1 MEVPMDDI
9 LAKFEEWGSEQLSQ
23 AEGTPKEAGFREFL
37 TEVRRLRPKARDL
50 YHDRVELLWDVIRL
64 VQFAMDNGLTSEPD
78 VQRTDDTKRRQ
89 PHT

>member
-1 MEVPMDDI
+1 MDDI
-9 LAKFEEWGSEQLSQ
+9 LEKLEKWAREQLLQ
-23 AEGTPKEAGFREFL
+23 AEGTSKEARFREFL

-50 YHDRVELLWDVIRL
+50 YYDRVELLWDVIRL

-78 VQRTDDTKRRQ
+78 VQRTDDTKRGQ